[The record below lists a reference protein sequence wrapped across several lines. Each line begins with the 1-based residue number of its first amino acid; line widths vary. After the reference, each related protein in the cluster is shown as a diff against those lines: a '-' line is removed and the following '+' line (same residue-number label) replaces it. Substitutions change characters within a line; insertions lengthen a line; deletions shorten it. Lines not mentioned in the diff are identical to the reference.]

1 MDDVVRA
8 FLENEQRLR
17 LVRRIGRGG
26 FGEVWEA
33 ESESGIR
40 SAVKVSLDSIDDQN
54 PAVKKELENLKLVK
68 ALTGHPHIVGLL
80 DYWLVSSFLVTRWEL
95 ATDGTLQDMLER
107 YRQDGQPGIP
117 LKQLIKW
124 IYEAANGLDFLH
136 EKGIYHRDIKPQ
148 NLLLF
153 HGHVKLGDLGL
164 AKLVGAS
171 TASHTG
177 SGTFGYLPPEA
188 WGEHRLTPSVDLY
201 SLVATYIK
209 LRTGQEPFG
218 TNPVEIVERQ
228 KRGAPILE
236 GLEDWEKSFLLAALH
251 PDPAKRFSGMCRSWV
266 EQLVLARRRVS
277 SPTTKDR
284 PSDRPKP
291 PELEKRPDIVVGR
304 DGITTLEEAI
314 ERCPGGKVI
323 GLPAGVYRLK
333 RPLEITKPV
342 ELLGEGMDATR
353 VVCDG
358 EGYVIKVTAP
368 RFTARRISFEHLGAN
383 WADVVVIDSPS
394 VLIEACR
401 FRGGV
406 WDEQNERGGT
416 GLWIYG
422 AAMGVIKNCRSTQNG
437 LNGIT
442 LSGLVELLLEGN
454 TCEGNKLCGILY
466 TGNAG
471 GRARKNVCRNNALGI
486 GLSDQAAPTLEG
498 NTCEGNKQD
507 GILYAENA
515 GGTACNNVCRNN
527 GSYGIGVQGQAAPTL
542 EGNTCEGNKQC
553 GIFFWEKASGAA
565 LNNVCRNNGH
575 YGIKVQGQAAPT
587 LEGNVC
593 EENGAAEIARSS
605 DSFEEFE
612 VTLKPE
618 ENGEDEIGLL
628 LDDSELVFEGE
639 VTREA
644 ANQSTAQSTGCLV
657 VFLSLLLPFGYLL
670 AKILS

>member
-8 FLENEQRLR
+8 FLENEQKLR
-17 LVRRIGRGG
+17 LVRRIGWGG

-33 ESESGIR
+33 ESESGVR
-40 SAVKVSLDSIDDQN
+40 SAIKVSLDSIDEQN

-68 ALTGHPHIVGLL
+68 ALTGHPHIVSLL
-80 DYWLVSSFLVTRWEL
+80 DYWVVSGYLVTRWEL
-95 ATDGTLQDMLER
+95 ATDGTLLDMLER

-117 LKQLIKW
+117 PRELLKW
-124 IYEAANGLDFLH
+124 IYEAADGLDFLH

-188 WGEHRLTPSVDLY
+188 WEDRRLTPSVDLY
-201 SLVATYIK
+201 SLAATYIK

-228 KRGAPILE
+228 KRGAPILD
-236 GLEDWEKSFLLAALH
+236 GLEDWEKPPLLAALH
-251 PDPAKRFSGMCRSWV
+251 PDAAKRFSGTCRSWV
-266 EQLVLARRRVS
+266 EQLVAARRRVS

-284 PSDRPKP
+284 SSNTRKP
-291 PELEKRPDIVVGR
+291 PDLQKLPDIVVGR

-314 ERCPGGKVI
+314 ARCPGGGVI

-333 RPLEITKPV
+333 KPVEITKPV
-342 ELLGEGMDATR
+342 ELVGDGMETTR

-368 RFTARRISFEHLGAN
+368 RFTARGISFEHLGSN

-406 WDEQNERGGT
+406 CDEQNKQNDRSGT

-422 AAMGVIKNCRSTQNG
+422 ATMGVIKNCLAVQNACG
-437 LNGIT
+437 MVLT
-442 LSGLVELLLEGN
+442 DLVEILLEGN
-454 TCEGNKLCGILY
+454 TCEGNKYVGIVY
-466 TGNAG
+466 IENAG
-471 GRARKNVCRNNALGI
+471 GTARNNVCRSNGI
-486 GLSDQAAPTLEG
+486 GVLTAGHAAPTLDGNTCEGNSGGGIGYVENAGGTARNNICRNNGFYGIVVGNEAAPTLEG
-498 NTCEGNKQD
+498 NLCEENGEF
-507 GILYAENA
+507 GIAYLENA
-515 GGTACNNVCRNN
+515 GGVAQN
-527 GSYGIGVQGQAAPTL
+527 
-542 EGNTCEGNKQC
+542 NTC
-553 GIFFWEKASGAA
+553 
-565 LNNVCRNNGH
+565 LNNA
-575 YGIKVQGQAAPT
+575 K
-587 LEGNVC
+587 
-593 EENGAAEIARSS
+593 GAIFLGK
-605 DSFEEFE
+605 DSRPI
-612 VTLKPE
+612 LRD
-618 ENGEDEIGLL
+618 N
-628 LDDSELVFEGE
+628 EGE

-657 VFLSLLLPFGYLL
+657 VVLSFLLPFGYLL
-670 AKILS
+670 ARILS